1 MRTVQY
7 CSSKSAKCDRMRLT
21 KFTRFCGFRKNS
33 HALHIRIR
41 YVPSRNVSICRI
53 RLRDTKLCYVGVFSS
68 FVRWRTNNCSCTST
82 RWSRGMSSVM
92 SSKLIQLSIIKLPGS
107 LSKGKDRQVWDNM
120 WRLIWHNFLWHW
132 TEIEVV
138 IMLRSHLVHF
148 YAEKS
153 LFCLL
158 GVRRL

>member
-7 CSSKSAKCDRMRLT
+7 CTSKSAKCNRMRLT

-53 RLRDTKLCYVGVFSS
+53 RLRDTKLCYVSVFSS

-82 RWSRGMSSVM
+82 RWSRGMFSVM

-107 LSKGKDRQVWDNM
+107 LSKGKDRQSETTCGVWYGNS
-120 WRLIWHNFLWHW
+120 FLY
-132 TEIEVV
+132 ILK
-138 IMLRSHLVHF
+138 I
-148 YAEKS
+148 S
-153 LFCLL
+153 LDF
-158 GVRRL
+158 GVTLCTVNTLFVPFWSLAYRHSP